1 MSRSDS
7 GSMAYVDHRGC
18 TEIRSFAYPE
28 PLRWSRT
35 SVRLRRASTK
45 GPRLL
50 SRRAM
55 VRAYELVLAVAS
67 LYASLSGA
75 ELALLE
81 PGPVVDRLP
90 GINTSDPPQA

>member
-1 MSRSDS
+1 
-7 GSMAYVDHRGC
+7 
-18 TEIRSFAYPE
+18 
-28 PLRWSRT
+28 
-35 SVRLRRASTK
+35 
-45 GPRLL
+45 
-50 SRRAM
+50 M

-90 GINTSDPPQA
+90 GINTTAPQQDAAAHCLAQVLVAEQMTIQLRNRPPPGVPTYALHDITALPIARHCVS